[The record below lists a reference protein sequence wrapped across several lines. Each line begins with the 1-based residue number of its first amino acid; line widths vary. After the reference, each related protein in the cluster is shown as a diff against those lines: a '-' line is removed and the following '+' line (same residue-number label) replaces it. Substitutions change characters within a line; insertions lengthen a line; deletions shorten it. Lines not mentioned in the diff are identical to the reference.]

1 MILYVIFVSGEMI
14 GAHLARNEQKT
25 LLNAAGNGSTGPNC
39 FLHFSILCIVVRTR
53 DTVANQNTY
62 TNSFRFF
69 LEFPCVFATPDRSLQ
84 AKFLSNFTS
93 TKFQNV
99 LYNARNIFVKSVSR
113 SVRILSRTTVH
124 CRRYNCDTK
133 KDLPCTRVTIP
144 RLDRIYKFTCL

>member
-69 LEFPCVFATPDRSLQ
+69 GVSVRFCDTRSL
-84 AKFLSNFTS
+84 ASGEISFK
-93 TKFQNV
+93 
-99 LYNARNIFVKSVSR
+99 LYVDQVSKCF
-113 SVRILSRTTVH
+113 I
-124 CRRYNCDTK
+124 
-133 KDLPCTRVTIP
+133 
-144 RLDRIYKFTCL
+144 

>member
-1 MILYVIFVSGEMI
+1 MPPVTDRP
-14 GAHLARNEQKT
+14 ARIV
-25 LLNAAGNGSTGPNC
+25 
-39 FLHFSILCIVVRTR
+39 FSISPFYASSYVRATPWRIKIHTR
-53 DTVANQNTY
+53 I
-62 TNSFRFF
+62 RFGF
-69 LEFPCVFATPDRSLQ
+69 LEFPCVFAIRLDRSLQ
-84 AKFLSNFTS
+84 AKFPSNFTS